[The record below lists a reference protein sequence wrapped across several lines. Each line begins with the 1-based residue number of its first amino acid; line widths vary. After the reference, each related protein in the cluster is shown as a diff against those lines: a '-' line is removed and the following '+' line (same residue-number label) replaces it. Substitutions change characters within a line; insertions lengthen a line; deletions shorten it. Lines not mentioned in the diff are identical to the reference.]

1 MINTCVRITNNE
13 WNKKI
18 SSPISFCTNTIEVG
32 WKNLQKEIKQKK
44 EFSSLIDNKIEVSIL
59 LSDDK
64 NIRQLNNIHLGNDK
78 PTNVL
83 AFPAHVDTIASG
95 SEILIGDIALSI
107 DSITKEADEQKI
119 NILNHTSHL
128 LIHGLLH
135 LLGYDHKNEKEAEIM
150 ENLEIESLEKL
161 GIPDPYYYNN

>member
-1 MINTCVRITNNE
+1 MINTCVRIDNNE
-13 WNKKI
+13 WNKRI

-32 WKNLQKEIKQKK
+32 WINVCQEIKQKK
-44 EFSSLIDNKIEVSIL
+44 EFSNLIDNKIEISIL

-83 AFPAHVDTIASG
+83 AFPSHIDTIAFG

-107 DSITKEADEQKI
+107 ETITKEAEEKEI

-135 LLGYDHKNEKEAEIM
+135 LLGYDHKNGSEAKIM
-150 ENLEIESLEKL
+150 EDLEIKSLEKL
-161 GIPDPYYYNN
+161 GVPDPYDCKN